1 MASTTPKKTL
11 KDLQKANDGN
21 ISNAQ
26 DYIDAGR
33 KINAV
38 PPGTGL
44 FNTRTSKPQFTYN
57 KPDGAKQLENGGAFI
72 VFGQVPPGGLATGYG
87 SSGTPSETID
97 LVVGRQASSFSGNGP
112 AKNSVVDNNFATDA
126 ARIYISRLCDIDKAF
141 GLENLSNQKAGQGS
155 VARSG
160 IGIKADAVRMIGRT
174 GVKITTGKMRD
185 AEFGLRGETNS
196 LGGAIGNPAPK
207 IELIAGNNHSNTQGI
222 VLGNNMSNC
231 LSELTDI
238 FGELWSAVY
247 QLALSQ
253 AGYNT
258 ANGIDVL
265 RPWVPAVA
273 ATTNI
278 QQTTKVIGPLYQTRV
293 NMEFWK
299 LNYLSPTGKE
309 YIASKNILAN

>member
-11 KDLQKANDGN
+11 KDLQKANDSN

-57 KPDGAKQLENGGAFI
+57 KPDGAKQFENGGAYI

-238 FGELWSAVY
+238 VGEIWSAVY
-247 QLALSQ
+247 QLALTQ

-258 ANGIDVL
+258 ANGIGL
-265 RPWVPAVA
+265 RPWMIDVA
-273 ATTNI
+273 ARTNI
-278 QQTTKVIGPLYQTRV
+278 PQTTKVIGPLYQTKG

>member
-11 KDLQKANDGN
+11 KDLQKANDSEITN
-21 ISNAQ
+21 TQ
-26 DYIDAGR
+26 DYINAGR
-33 KINAV
+33 KINSV

-57 KPDGAKQLENGGAFI
+57 KPPGAKQLESGGAFI
-72 VFGQVPPGGLATGYG
+72 VFGQVPPGGLSTGYG
-87 SSGTPSETID
+87 AAGTPSESID
-97 LVVGRQASSFSGNGP
+97 LVVGRQASSFGGDGP

-141 GLENLSNQKAGQGS
+141 GLDNLPTQKAGRGS

-160 IGIKADAVRMIGRT
+160 IGIKADAVRVIGRT

-196 LGGAIGNPAPK
+196 LGGPIGNPAPK
-207 IELIAGNNHSNTQGI
+207 IELIAGNNHSQTQGI
-222 VLGNNMSNC
+222 VLGDNMTNC

-238 FGELWSAVY
+238 VGELWAAVY
-247 QLALSQ
+247 QLALTQ
-253 AGYNT
+253 AGYNSV
-258 ANGIDVL
+258 NGIDVL
-265 RPWVPAVA
+265 RPWVPTQ
-273 ATTNI
+273 ATATAI
-278 QQTTKVIGPLYQTRV
+278 AQMTRVVGPLYQTRV

-309 YIASKNILAN
+309 YIASRNILAN